1 MTKKVIK
8 QALFLTSLSFLSA
21 CGWVEVPL
29 ESPSAS
35 QAQSTTAIRPLGP
48 NEIIVQKGD
57 TLYGL
62 SKRHQVPLQSLIRQN
77 NIKAPFTLLA
87 GQRLRLPRSKTHQVA
102 RGDTLY
108 SLSQRYGTDLYSLA
122 RLNNLTPPY
131 RLKVGQHLRL
141 PTKDQSTTS
150 TVAKGS
156 EQPPSK
162 ATAAA
167 TITPPQKPNPRV
179 KPKTQITK
187 NTLAKPPS
195 RTGSQF
201 AWPLQGKIISKYGT
215 KKGGLHNDG
224 INIAAPLGTPV
235 KAAESGIVAYSG
247 NELRGFGNM
256 ILVKHQGGWITA
268 YAHTESI
275 SVKRGDT
282 VRKGQQIAT
291 VGKTGSVTSP
301 QLHFEI
307 RQKMAPVN
315 PITYLN

>member
-1 MTKKVIK
+1 MIDRVIK
-8 QALFLTSLSFLSA
+8 QGFLILGLSILSA

-29 ESPSAS
+29 ESPHAP
-35 QAQSTTAIRPLGP
+35 QSRPATAERPLGP
-48 NEIIVQKGD
+48 NEIIIQKGD

-62 SKRHQVPLQSLIRQN
+62 SKRHQVSLQGLIRQN
-77 NIKAPFTLLA
+77 NIKAPFTLLV
-87 GQRLRLPRSKTHQVA
+87 GQRLRLPAPEIHTVM

-122 RLNNLTPPY
+122 RLNNLAPPY
-131 RLKVGQHLRL
+131 RLKVGQGLRL
-141 PTKDQSTTS
+141 PSKNRSTPVS
-150 TVAKGS
+150 KVAKKIDNA
-156 EQPPSK
+156 PSK
-162 ATAAA
+162 AASLTP
-167 TITPPQKPNPRV
+167 ITPPKKPNTQV
-179 KPKTQITK
+179 KPQITK
-187 NTLAKPPS
+187 NSLPKPPS
-195 RTGSQF
+195 RTGGRF
-201 AWPLQGKIISKYGT
+201 AWPLQGKIISNYGT

-224 INIAAPLGTPV
+224 INITAPLGTPV
-235 KAAESGIVAYSG
+235 KAAEAGVVAYSG

-291 VGKTGSVTSP
+291 VGKTGSVTRP